1 MSKVTWNGAPLPTK
15 TVTVTLSR
23 DVQVPVLRTPTTTDQ
38 FLGAVE
44 DMIANVGG
52 PVVKREYKS
61 LGDAA
66 EGNVSNWSFTWGVL
80 SVLGAALS
88 AYHGYKR
95 NHESTGSA
103 VGWGVLGGLF
113 PVITVPVALAQG
125 YGKPAGARENPHE
138 FAEVG
143 VFEHEG
149 VKYEARGAFYDREH
163 GTLAGYPVVPHK
175 SSLPGQGARYELVQF
190 DGTLIVP
197 LHLVKKYQGR
207 TMYAWSATYDGR
219 VFSGRNS
226 GPNMFLRMR
235 AGRSLK

>member
-1 MSKVTWNGAPLPTK
+1 MSKVTWLGQVVPVPAPERYELMMHGIPPSS
-15 TVTVTLSR
+15 V
-23 DVQVPVLRTPTTTDQ
+23 VLRTSERTVA
-38 FLGAVE
+38 L
-44 DMIANVGG
+44 GG
-52 PVVKREYKS
+52 PRVLQLGQPGEPVKT
-61 LGDAA
+61 D
-66 EGNVSNWSFTWGVL
+66 WGMFWGLL
-80 SVLGAALS
+80 SVAGAALS

-163 GTLAGYPVVPHK
+163 GTLAGYPVAPHK

-197 LHLVKKYQGR
+197 LRLVKKYQGR
-207 TMYAWSATYDGR
+207 TMYGRSTMYAWSATYDGR